1 MMSAEIAAQPGET
14 QHAATQAGAN
24 AQPCIVFTGGGTGGH
39 IYPGL
44 AVIDELRRLGFT
56 GRIAWIGS
64 EKELD
69 RSIVAGHGIEYFAIP
84 SGKFRREISF
94 QNLTDLGR
102 IVAGYF
108 RAKSVLKMLRPALL
122 FSKGGY
128 VSVPPCRAATALGIP
143 VFTHESDA
151 SPGLATRLNSA
162 HAERILTS
170 WEDTARFFPQSLRS
184 RIIRTG
190 NPTRP
195 DLFEGDKARGLKLL
209 GFSDDRPILFVLGGS
224 QGAKEVNRLVL
235 SSLSRLC
242 PTVQI
247 VHQTGQAHYEDVL
260 HAIPDDPAIRA
271 AYRPLAYIGKE
282 IADIYAASDIVAGR
296 AGAGTVWEAASL
308 GKPMILIP
316 LSGTGTRG
324 DQVENAAL
332 ASKAGAAI
340 VLEGD
345 KATPEAFVAAVQSF
359 LNPEAYSAALNACRK
374 LAQVPHNF
382 ADPNLQ
388 SLDVAN
394 SINNAGSQYATEFI
408 ARLILARIGWRAK
421 ETQ

>member
-1 MMSAEIAAQPGET
+1 MMSTKTATQPSEML
-14 QHAATQAGAN
+14 HAAMQAGPHTH
-24 AQPCIVFTGGGTGGH
+24 PCIVFTGGGTGGH
-39 IYPGL
+39 IYPGI

-69 RSIVAGHGIEYFAIP
+69 RSIVVDHGIEYFAIP
-84 SGKFRREISF
+84 SGKFRREITF
-94 QNLTDLGR
+94 QNLTDVGR
-102 IVAGYF
+102 IIAGYF
-108 RAKSVLKMLRPALL
+108 RAKAVLKMLRPALL

-128 VSVPPCRAATALGIP
+128 VSVPPCRAAAALGIP

-162 HAERILTS
+162 HAERILIS

-195 DLFEGDKARGLKLL
+195 ELFEGNKGRGLQFL
-209 GFSDDRPILFVLGGS
+209 GFSDDRPVLFVLGGS
-224 QGAKEVNRLVL
+224 QGAKQVNELVL
-235 SSLSRLC
+235 SSLSNLC
-242 PTVQI
+242 PAVQI
-247 VHQTGQAHYEDVL
+247 AHQTGQAHYEEVL
-260 HAIPDDPAIRA
+260 HAMPDDPAIRA
-271 AYRPLAYIGKE
+271 AYRPLSYIGKE

-324 DQVENAAL
+324 DQIENAAL

-340 VLEGD
+340 VLESD
-345 KATPEAFVAAVQSF
+345 KATPEAFAAAVQSY
-359 LNPEAYSAALNACRK
+359 LNPEVRSAAANACHTI
-374 LAQVPHNF
+374 AQVPHDP
-382 ADPNLQ
+382 AAPNLQ

-394 SINNAGSQYATEFI
+394 AVNNAGSQNATEFI

>member
-1 MMSAEIAAQPGET
+1 MMNTENAVQLGET
-14 QHAATQAGAN
+14 QHADAQAGAD

-56 GRIAWIGS
+56 GRIVWIGS

-69 RSIVAGHGIEYFAIP
+69 RSIVASHGIEYFAIP

-94 QNLTDLGR
+94 RNLTDLGR
-102 IVAGYF
+102 IAAGYF
-108 RAKSVLKMLRPALL
+108 KAKALLKKLHPVLL

-128 VSVPPCRAATALGIP
+128 VSVPPCRAAAALGIP

-151 SPGLATRLNSA
+151 SPGLATRLNSV

-170 WEDTARFFPQSLRS
+170 WEDTARYFPQSLRS

-195 DLFEGDKARGLKLL
+195 DLFEGDRARGLKLL
-209 GFSDDRPILFVLGGS
+209 GFSDDRPVLFVLGGS
-224 QGAKEVNRLVL
+224 QGAQEVNRLVL
-235 SSLSRLC
+235 SSLSGLC
-242 PTVQI
+242 PAVQI
-247 VHQTGQAHYEDVL
+247 VHQTGQAHYEDVV
-260 HAIPDDPAIRA
+260 HAMPDDPSIRA
-271 AYRPLAYIGKE
+271 AYRPLAYIGAE
-282 IADIYAASDIVAGR
+282 IADIYAASDMVAGR
-296 AGAGTVWEAASL
+296 AGAGTIWEAASL

-332 ASKAGAAI
+332 ASKIGAAI

-345 KATPEAFVAAVQSF
+345 KATPEAFIAAVRSL
-359 LNPEAYSAALNACRK
+359 LNPEVYSAAAKACRT
-374 LAQVPHNF
+374 LAQVTH
-382 ADPNLQ
+382 DVEVPNMQ
-388 SLDVAN
+388 SLDAAN
-394 SINNAGSQYATEFI
+394 SIATTGSHYATEFI
-408 ARLILARIGWRAK
+408 ARFILARIGWRAK